1 MSGERMT
8 DAAMADL
15 AKQLDGI
22 ADDLKQPYCA
32 EIRKIAAALRARPQ
46 AVAEG
51 FVIAPIKVTR
61 EMYEA
66 GIVHLTRPI
75 DEDDDDRT
83 EEEIKNAR
91 YVAIGKAVLVYG
103 DMLAASQS
111 ATGGAT

>member
-8 DAAMADL
+8 DAALADL

-46 AVAEG
+46 AVPQHINAVYFDVPAQPRSAYVMG
-51 FVIAPIKVTR
+51 WNDC
-61 EMYEA
+61 
-66 GIVHLTRPI
+66 I
-75 DEDDDDRT
+75 DS
-83 EEEIKNAR
+83 
-91 YVAIGKAVLVYG
+91 
-103 DMLAASQS
+103 MLAASQS